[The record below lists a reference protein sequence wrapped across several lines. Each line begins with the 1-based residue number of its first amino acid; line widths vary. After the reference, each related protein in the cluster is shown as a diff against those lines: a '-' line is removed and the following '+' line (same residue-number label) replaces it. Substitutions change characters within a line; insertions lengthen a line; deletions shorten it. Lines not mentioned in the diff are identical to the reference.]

1 MPLGV
6 NDKNRECDIR
16 SFEGDTGRVQI
27 PQPQKV
33 SVNFLGTDRPLM
45 WGGGQKTPL
54 LVKKI

>member
-1 MPLGV
+1 MRFGV

-16 SFEGDTGRVQI
+16 SFDGDTGRVQI

-45 WGGGQKTPL
+45 WGGGHGT
-54 LVKKI
+54 ICY